1 MCIYVVIILCGILN
15 YHVFWPL
22 REFCYFDMIISVVSV
37 VRFDVGITYYMKAY
51 DNILFSPQDESILHH
66 GFVKTSQKSY
76 DHLQYDCHARPPTR
90 IGSELVG
97 VSLLILTYISTR
109 HAVLSV

>member
-1 MCIYVVIILCGILN
+1 MV
-15 YHVFWPL
+15 
-22 REFCYFDMIISVVSV
+22 ISVVSV

-51 DNILFSPQDESILHH
+51 DNILFSSQDESILHH
-66 GFVKTSQKSY
+66 GFVKTSQKSF
-76 DHLQYDCHARPPTR
+76 DHLQYDCLARPPTR
-90 IGSELVG
+90 IRSELVG

>member
-51 DNILFSPQDESILHH
+51 DNIFFSSGRVNTTPRFCKDIT
-66 GFVKTSQKSY
+66 K
-76 DHLQYDCHARPPTR
+76 
-90 IGSELVG
+90 EL
-97 VSLLILTYISTR
+97 
-109 HAVLSV
+109 